1 MDSAIRQPYAGD
13 SLTLTPAAAPVNSS
27 KAGDF
32 PNPRPC
38 GEGLNVG
45 NFTLNLEAHRLI
57 VSSSRGN
64 VNGAKAYR
72 AYLRGRLGHPGR
84 FKVSPQIGGP
94 IKRWW
99 TCRRCS

>member
-57 VSSSRGN
+57 VSSSRDN

-72 AYLRGRLGHPGR
+72 AILARPARPPG
-84 FKVSPQIGGP
+84 PLQGLAAD
-94 IKRWW
+94 
-99 TCRRCS
+99 RRRDQAVVDVQTL